1 MRRIVY
7 GVRPVEE
14 ALRARRVHALFIVEG
29 QEDDA
34 RGPMKGV
41 LEAAKLV
48 GVSATPRAKAAL
60 DALAKGGVH
69 QGVLAVTGEYPYA
82 SIEQILAAGTRSD
95 GTPPLVL
102 VLDGLQDPQNFGAL
116 VRTAHVVGV
125 DGIVIARDRQVG
137 VTPAVVKASAGATE
151 HARIALVTNVA
162 RSLEEL
168 KRAGLWICG
177 AVAQEGEPPWK
188 IDMKVPLALVLGAEG
203 RGIRPLVLRGCDLLV
218 RIPMIGQVASLN
230 VGAAGAMLLYE
241 AARQRADRGQ

>member
-1 MRRIVY
+1 MPRIVY

-14 ALRARRVHALFIVEG
+14 ALRAKRVHALFVADG
-29 QEDDA
+29 LEDDT
-34 RGPMKGV
+34 RGAMKGV

-48 GVSATPRAKAAL
+48 AMHPVARAKAAL

-69 QGVLAVTGEYPYA
+69 QGVVAITGEYPYT
-82 SIEQILAAGTRSD
+82 SVEDILSNPARGTR
-95 GTPPLVL
+95 PPLVL
-102 VLDGLQDPQNFGAL
+102 VLDGIQDPQNFGAL

-125 DGIVIARDRQVG
+125 DGIIIPRDRAVS

-151 HARIALVTNVA
+151 HAKIAFVTNVA
-162 RSLEEL
+162 RTLEEL
-168 KRAGLWICG
+168 KQAGLWICG

-203 RGIRPLVLRGCDLLV
+203 KGIRPLVLRGCDLLV
-218 RIPMIGQVASLN
+218 RIPMIGKVASLN

-241 AARQRADRGQ
+241 SARQRA

>member
-1 MRRIVY
+1 MHRIVY

-14 ALRARRVHALFIVEG
+14 ALRARRVHALFIAEG
-29 QEDDA
+29 QEDDS
-34 RGPMKGV
+34 RGAMKGV
-41 LEAAKLV
+41 LDAAKL
-48 GVSATPRAKAAL
+48 ANTQPMARAKAAL

-69 QGVLAVTGEYPYA
+69 QGVVAITGEYPY
-82 SIEQILAAGTRSD
+82 SSVEQILAVDRGGR
-95 GTPPLVL
+95 PPLIL

-125 DGIVIARDRQVG
+125 DGIIIPRDRQVA

-151 HARIALVTNVA
+151 HARIALVTNVS
-162 RSLEEL
+162 RTLEEL
-168 KRAGLWICG
+168 KSGGLWICG

-203 RGIRPLVLRGCDLLV
+203 KGIRPLVLRGCDLFV
-218 RIPMIGQVASLN
+218 RIPMIGKVASLN

-241 AARQRADRGQ
+241 AARQRS

>member
-1 MRRIVY
+1 MSRVVY

-14 ALRARRVHALFIVEG
+14 ALRARRVHALFIAEG
-29 QEDDA
+29 LEDDE
-34 RGPMKGV
+34 RGPIKAV
-41 LEAAKLV
+41 LDAAKLAAV
-48 GVSATPRAKAAL
+48 PPMPRAKAAL

-69 QGVLAVTGEYPYA
+69 QGVLAITGEYPYA
-82 SIEQILAAGTRSD
+82 TVEQILTAERGNR
-95 GTPPLVL
+95 PPLVL

-125 DGIVIARDRQVG
+125 DGIVIPRDRQVQ

-162 RSLEEL
+162 RTLEEL
-168 KRAGLWICG
+168 KQAGLWICG
-177 AVAQEGEPPWK
+177 AVAQEGEPPWR

-203 RGIRPLVLRGCDLLV
+203 RGIRPLVLRGCDLFV
-218 RIPMIGQVASLN
+218 RIPMIGKVASLN

-241 AARQRADRGQ
+241 AARQRS

>member
-1 MRRIVY
+1 VSRVVY
-7 GVRPVEE
+7 GLRPVEE

-29 QEDDA
+29 QADDT
-34 RGPMKGV
+34 RGPMKG
-41 LEAAKLV
+41 LLDAAKL
-48 GVSATPRAKAAL
+48 AAIPPMARAKAVL
-60 DALAKGGVH
+60 DAFAKGGVH
-69 QGVLAVTGEYPYA
+69 QGVVAITGEYPYA
-82 SIEQILAAGTRSD
+82 SVEQILTAERGMR
-95 GTPPLVL
+95 PPLVL

-125 DGIVIARDRQVG
+125 DGIIIARDRQVA

-162 RSLEEL
+162 RTLEEL
-168 KRAGLWICG
+168 KQAGLWICG

-203 RGIRPLVLRGCDLLV
+203 KGIRPLVLRGCDLFV
-218 RIPMIGQVASLN
+218 RIPMTGKVASLN

-241 AARQRADRGQ
+241 AARQRT